1 MISLIDLT
9 GHLYNIIFTFGTGFR
24 NILYL
29 RTSLVIACV
38 LEIIYDTFASDTPLW
53 TPIMWS
59 SAIIAINLFQ
69 IYYILYHKKFQNLS
83 TDERKVFNMIGVKM
97 VIINFKKLMKAG
109 IWNSYAENIKIINEN
124 EATEKLFYLV
134 DGEVEVKIKD
144 RQIAKI
150 KKENFIG
157 EMSFLSGELPT
168 ADVTTLAPAKI
179 LNWEKGRLRL
189 LIEKNDD
196 LRQEI
201 HSIFSNDLILKLINQ
216 NKQTIILFVIL
227 YCTGKMIY

>member
-1 MISLIDLT
+1 
-9 GHLYNIIFTFGTGFR
+9 
-24 NILYL
+24 
-29 RTSLVIACV
+29 
-38 LEIIYDTFASDTPLW
+38 
-53 TPIMWS
+53 
-59 SAIIAINLFQ
+59 
-69 IYYILYHKKFQNLS
+69 
-83 TDERKVFNMIGVKM
+83 MIGVKM

-216 NKQTIILFVIL
+216 NKQTIL
-227 YCTGKMIY
+227 

>member
-1 MISLIDLT
+1 MISLIDLI

-29 RTSLVIACV
+29 RTSLVVACV
-38 LEIIYDTFASDTPLW
+38 LEVIYDTFASDTPLW

-69 IYYILYHKKFQNLS
+69 IFYIIYSNKFQNLS
-83 TDERKVFNMIGVKM
+83 PDEKKVFNMIGVRM
-97 VIINFKKLMKAG
+97 GIINFKKLMKAG
-109 IWNSYAENIKIINEN
+109 KWDIFPVHTKIIAEN

-134 DGEVEVKIKD
+134 NGEVEVTIKD
-144 RQIAKI
+144 RQVASI
-150 KKENFIG
+150 KQGNFIG
-157 EMSFLSGELPT
+157 EMSFLSGELPS
-168 ADVTTLAPAKI
+168 ANVSTLTQSKI
-179 LNWEKGRLRL
+179 LSWEKGRLRQ

-201 HSIFSNDLILKLINQ
+201 HSIFSNDLIIKLINQ
-216 NKQTIILFVIL
+216 NRQIVL
-227 YCTGKMIY
+227 